1 MTARTGRQR
10 QASWNEP
17 IIMEM
22 SVPGERGFIPPG
34 LDPEMGAPESD
45 ALGAVVGAT
54 AGVAGRDGTTGSER
68 SVAEMIPAGIRRVA
82 PPCLPEMAQPRV
94 LRHYTRL
101 SQEVLGNDV
110 SIDIGKGTCTLKYS
124 PKVNERA
131 ARLPEMADI
140 HPSQP
145 EETVQGT
152 LQIMYE
158 FEQMMK
164 VISGMDRF
172 SFQPG
177 GGSQAIYANARL
189 FRAYHGKRGEGA
201 VRDEVITTVFSHP
214 VNAACPATAGYRV
227 ITLLPGDKGYPDLDS
242 LKGALSERTAG
253 FMVTNPEDT
262 GIFNPEIDKFVQA
275 VHDAGGL
282 CAYDQA
288 NANGILGMTRAR
300 DAGFDLCHFNLHK
313 TFSGPH
319 GSGGPGAA
327 AMGASAVLAGFLP
340 VPLVE
345 RRGGAYRL
353 VYDLPDSIGKVRA
366 YHGAVQGV
374 LRAYMWVLSLG
385 AEGLREVAE
394 TAVLNNN
401 YVLKKMLEVPGVG
414 IPYADRRR
422 IEQVR
427 YTFAKML
434 EDTGVSTHDVR
445 RRIPDLVTHYWTS
458 HHPFLVPEP
467 ATIEPTESYSKQDLD
482 EYVAAIRQVSDEAYA
497 SPEFVKTA
505 PHDSTIHRIRE
516 EPLDDP
522 GMWAMTWR
530 GYQRKKVR
538 GAYAG
543 AGASGGTADGQDPS

>member
-1 MTARTGRQR
+1 MTTTTGQQGHMAKAGSQAGTAGTRRQR
-10 QASWNEP
+10 QAAWNEP

-34 LDPEMGAPESD
+34 VDPEMGAAADVGAAVPES
-45 ALGAVVGAT
+45 VRRTT
-54 AGVAGRDGTTGSER
+54 APG
-68 SVAEMIPAGIRRVA
+68 
-82 PPCLPEMAQPRV
+82 LPEIAQPRV

-124 PKVNERA
+124 PKVNERV
-131 ARLPEMADI
+131 ARLPQMADV

-145 EETVQGT
+145 EETVQGI

-164 VISGMDRF
+164 AISGMDRF

-177 GGSQAIYANARL
+177 GGSQAIYANARV
-189 FRAYHGKRGEGA
+189 FRAYHKKRGEGA
-201 VRDEVITTVFSHP
+201 NRDEVITTVFSHP
-214 VNAACPATAGYRV
+214 VNAACPATAGYKV
-227 ITLLPGDKGYPDLDS
+227 ITLQPGEKGYPSLDS
-242 LKGALSERTAG
+242 LKRALSERTAG
-253 FMVTNPEDT
+253 FMITNPEDT

-275 VHDAGGL
+275 MHDAGGL

-288 NANGILGMTRAR
+288 NANGILGITRAR

-313 TFSGPH
+313 TFSCPH
-319 GSGGPGAA
+319 GSGGPGSA
-327 AMGASAVLAGFLP
+327 AMGASAELAGFLP
-340 VPLVE
+340 VPLVD
-345 RRGGAYRL
+345 RREGVYHL
-353 VYDLPDSIGKVRA
+353 VYDLPDSIGKIRA
-366 YHGAVQGV
+366 YYGAVQGV

-401 YVLKKMLEVPGVG
+401 YVLKKMLEIPGIG
-414 IPYADRRR
+414 IPYPDRPR

-427 YTFAKML
+427 YTFARML

-445 RRIPDLVTHYWTS
+445 RRMADFVTHYWTS

-467 ATIEPTESYSKQDLD
+467 CTIEPAESYSKQDLD
-482 EYVAAIRQVSDEAYA
+482 DYVAAIRQVSAEAYR
-497 SPEFVKTA
+497 SPETVKTA
-505 PHDSTIHRIRE
+505 PHGSTIHRVDDAM
-516 EPLDDP
+516 LDDP
-522 GMWAMTWR
+522 ERWAVTWR
-530 GYQRKKVR
+530 AYLRKRAR
-538 GAYAG
+538 GAY
-543 AGASGGTADGQDPS
+543 GGTGEDRKHR